1 MNAHLSGMSG
11 KGAALGAAIDEINR
25 VKERIQILQQENED
39 IAEQNEGLK
48 EGAKEGISNLPELE
62 AVQNDVEVLGD
73 QITEQAEQLKALLL
87 ENKRLKKEVAL
98 LEEDEE

>member
-98 LEEDEE
+98 LEEDDE

>member
-1 MNAHLSGMSG
+1 MYFD
-11 KGAALGAAIDEINR
+11 LG
-25 VKERIQILQQENED
+25 IQILQQENED